1 MSIEN
6 SECTDVVV
14 FLAGNEKLRSSVGG
28 PAASAAEVGLGEKFP
43 GRECTD
49 IVLVLQEDDSPEARS
64 PLK

>member
-1 MSIEN
+1 MSTDN

-28 PAASAAEVGLGEKFP
+28 LSAAEVGLGEKFP